1 MNPTPFLL
9 FLLLLGT
16 STVSSVTALGFK
28 CSGTATKCQ
37 ALVGYTPKNAS
48 ALSAIASL
56 FGLKSHSS
64 LLGPNNL
71 PLNTSKHHK
80 ITPGQAVRVPISCSC
95 GNGRGYSDRS
105 PVYVVKPLDFLDH
118 IARDVFSELLN
129 YSSIVTVNSIPNPN
143 LIQVGQKLWI
153 PLPCSCDQGESF
165 PIEHY
170 AHVVAKGTDLTGIA
184 AQFRTTQEKLMAL
197 NDITDATTLQ
207 AGQVLDVPLR
217 VCSSAIQNTSLD
229 SSLAVANGSY
239 AFTAKN
245 CVLCKCSSASWQLDC
260 EPNTLGNL
268 TCPSMECSGT
278 GMTMTLGN
286 RSTVSSCQ
294 EMVCSYAGYTNN
306 NTILTTMITQSTCP
320 GSPASSP
327 SGSSPASAV
336 MGVQGARW
344 AWPLM
349 LGLLASVLLIHA

>member
-16 STVSSVTALGFK
+16 STISSVAALGFK

-48 ALSAIASL
+48 TLSAIASL

-64 LLGPNNL
+64 LLGPNAL

-80 ITPGQAVRVPISCSC
+80 ITAGQAVRVPISCSC

-105 PVYVVKPLDFLDH
+105 PVYVVKHGDFLDH

-129 YSSIVTVNSIPNPN
+129 YSSIATVNNIPDPN
-143 LIQVGQKLWI
+143 QIQGGQKLWI
-153 PLPCSCDQGESF
+153 PLPCSCDQGETF

-184 AQFRTTQEKLMAL
+184 AQFGTTQAKLMTL
-197 NDITDATTLQ
+197 NDISDATTLQ

-260 EPNTLGNL
+260 APNTLGNL
-268 TCPSMECSGT
+268 TCPSMECSST
-278 GMTMTLGN
+278 GMTMGN
-286 RSTVSSCQ
+286 RSTVTSCQ
-294 EMVCSYAGYTNN
+294 ENVCSYAGYTNN
-306 NTILTTMITQSTCP
+306 NTILTTMISQSTCP
-320 GSPASSP
+320 VSPASSP
-327 SGSSPASAV
+327 SESSPASAV
-336 MGVQGARW
+336 MGRVKGARW
-344 AWPLM
+344 GWPLM